1 MRLCTGM
8 VLAAVVVTMGLAAA
22 EVRADVTL
30 LEDDFGGAALDP
42 AKWTAQVD
50 AGCSLSV
57 SGGLLHSYF
66 TGAGAPRGAYA
77 VSVPLAL
84 PQNWTSVTITGQ
96 WAYVTKVYG
105 EMVFQ
110 VRDAD
115 VTTNYFQA
123 SYKTYQGDGFRYVVT
138 GQSIVEQVRAVPATL
153 AQFECVVTPTHWLFR
168 ENRSGTWTTLVN
180 LDTTVLAGADNLQ
193 LKIGGWE
200 YSATSLQHVTFD
212 NISVTAV
219 PEPATMGLLGVGLAA
234 LAARRRKA

>member
-1 MRLCTGM
+1 M
-8 VLAAVVVTMGLAAA
+8 VLAAVVAMGLAAP

-30 LEDDFGGAALDP
+30 LEDDFEGGALDP

-66 TGAGAPRGAYA
+66 KGANEPRGAYA
-77 VSVPLAL
+77 VSAPLVL
-84 PQNWTSVTITGQ
+84 PQNWTSVTITGR

-105 EMVFQ
+105 EMLIQ

-115 VTTNYFQA
+115 VLNNYVQA
-123 SYKTYQGDGFRYVVT
+123 GYRTYPSDAFRYTLT
-138 GQSIVEQVRAVPATL
+138 GQSVVDAGRQVPSTPVD
-153 AQFECVVTPTHWLFR
+153 FECVITPSHWLFR
-168 ENRSGTWTTLVN
+168 ENRGGTWTTLVD
-180 LDTTVLAGADNLQ
+180 LDTTVFANTDSLQ
-193 LKIGGWE
+193 VRIGGWE
-200 YSATSLQHVTFD
+200 YSVTALQHVTFD
-212 NISVTAV
+212 NVAVTAV

>member
-1 MRLCTGM
+1 M

-57 SGGLLHSYF
+57 SGGLLHSFF

-77 VSVPLAL
+77 VSAPLAL

-138 GQSIVEQVRAVPATL
+138 
-153 AQFECVVTPTHWLFR
+153 PTHWLFR

-180 LDTTVLAGADNLQ
+180 LDTTVLAGTDNLQ

-212 NISVTAV
+212 NVAVTAV

>member
-96 WAYVTKVYG
+96 WAYVT
-105 EMVFQ
+105 
-110 VRDAD
+110 
-115 VTTNYFQA
+115 
-123 SYKTYQGDGFRYVVT
+123 
-138 GQSIVEQVRAVPATL
+138 
-153 AQFECVVTPTHWLFR
+153 
-168 ENRSGTWTTLVN
+168 
-180 LDTTVLAGADNLQ
+180 
-193 LKIGGWE
+193 
-200 YSATSLQHVTFD
+200 
-212 NISVTAV
+212 
-219 PEPATMGLLGVGLAA
+219 
-234 LAARRRKA
+234 